1 MRRPMGT
8 TYLSR
13 EEYEKDKAVKRSQ
26 QIISH
31 NSDDAYI
38 KHYQESSRRLF
49 AWVHIAEAFNEIP
62 DGFWIAEVVKKHAND
77 RAEQFLIDADYRSEF
92 VESDMQGYIK
102 IESSVLAEGY
112 DEMFAGMER
121 EKEYTSKFLMDMRE
135 GMQDFKR
142 LSDSFLS
149 MREKFVQ

>member
-8 TYLSR
+8 SYLSR

-38 KHYQESSRRLF
+38 KYHLESSRRLF
-49 AWVHIAEAFNEIP
+49 AWVSIAEAFNEIP
-62 DGFWIAEVVKKHAND
+62 DGFWIAEVVKKHATD
-77 RAEQFLIDADYRSEF
+77 RAEQFLIDCDYKSEF
-92 VESDMQGYIK
+92 VDSDMEGYVK
-102 IESSVLAEGY
+102 IESSVLAENY
-112 DEMFAGMER
+112 DEMFAGMEL
-121 EKEYTSKFLMDMRE
+121 EKVYAAKFLTDMKA
-135 GMQDFKR
+135 GMEDFKR
-142 LSDSFLS
+142 LSDAFYA

>member
-8 TYLSR
+8 SYLSK

-49 AWVHIAEAFNEIP
+49 AWVSIAEAFNEIP
-62 DGFWIAEVVKKHAND
+62 NGFWIAEVVKKHATD
-77 RAEQFLIDADYRSEF
+77 RAEQFLIGADYKSEF
-92 VESDMQGYIK
+92 VDSDMEGYVK
-102 IESSVLAEGY
+102 IESSVSSEGY
-112 DEMFAGMER
+112 DVMFVGMER
-121 EKEYTSKFLMDMRE
+121 EKEYAARFLMEMSE
-135 GMQDFKR
+135 GMQDFKK

>member
-8 TYLSR
+8 SYLSK

-38 KHYQESSRRLF
+38 AHYLESSRRLF
-49 AWVHIAEAFNEIP
+49 AWMSIAEAFNETP
-62 DGFWIAEVVKKHAND
+62 DGFWIAEVVKKHATD
-77 RAEQFLIDADYRSEF
+77 RAEQFLIGADYKSEF
-92 VESDMQGYIK
+92 VDSDMEDYVK
-102 IESSVLAEGY
+102 IESSVSSEGY
-112 DEMFAGMER
+112 DVMFAGMEQ
-121 EKEYTSKFLMDMRE
+121 EKEYAARFLTDMRE